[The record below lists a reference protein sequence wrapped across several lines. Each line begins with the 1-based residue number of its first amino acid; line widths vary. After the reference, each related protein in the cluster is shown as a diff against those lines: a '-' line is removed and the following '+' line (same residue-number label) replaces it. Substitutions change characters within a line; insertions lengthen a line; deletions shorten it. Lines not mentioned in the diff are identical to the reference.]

1 MDAQHEGPAIIDS
14 IGRVHGLSEME
25 YHLILSISA
34 ALGHEIEVYANDED
48 GELITTGQAAEILGV
63 SRRTVTRMI
72 DRGELPAERQ
82 GEGHHRYLRLAD
94 VVRRKRAVENRR
106 REIRA
111 ALDRSEA
118 DYEAGRCG
126 PIEDTI
132 AEAYRR
138 VEVASRRAAG

>member
-14 IGRVHGLSEME
+14 TGRVHGLSEME
-25 YHLILSISA
+25 YHLILSISS

-82 GEGHHRYLRLAD
+82 GEGHHRYLRLVD
-94 VVRRKRAVENRR
+94 VIRRKKTLENRR
-106 REIRA
+106 REIQA

-126 PIEDTI
+126 PIEEGI
-132 AEAYRR
+132 EQAYRLIEEHER
-138 VEVASRRAAG
+138 KMAV

>member
-1 MDAQHEGPAIIDS
+1 MDTQIEGPAIIDS
-14 IGRVHGLSEME
+14 TGRVHGLSKME
-25 YHLILSISA
+25 YRLILSISA
-34 ALGHEIEVYANDED
+34 ALGHEIEVFANEEA

-63 SRRTVTRMI
+63 SRRTVARMI

-82 GEGHHRYLRLAD
+82 GEGHHRYLRLSD
-94 VVRRKRAVENRR
+94 VVKRRNTIENRR

-138 VEVASRRAAG
+138 VEMASRRAAG